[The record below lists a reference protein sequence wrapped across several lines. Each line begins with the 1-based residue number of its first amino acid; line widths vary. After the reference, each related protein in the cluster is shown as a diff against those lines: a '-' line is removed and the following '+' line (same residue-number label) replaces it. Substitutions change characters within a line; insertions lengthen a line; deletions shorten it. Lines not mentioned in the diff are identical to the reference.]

1 MTEELK
7 PCPFCGNELISTGW
21 THPRRVYADEDIVP
35 AVFWMV
41 TCGCGATMLVRMKNR
56 DDDDDDLPTAKE
68 AAKIVTDNW
77 NKRAYCTDDNP
88 TMNI

>member
-7 PCPFCGNELISTGW
+7 PCPFCGNEYVSMGW
-21 THPRRVYADEDIVP
+21 ARPRRVYADEDIAPV
-35 AVFWMV
+35 VYWMV

-56 DDDDDDLPTAKE
+56 DDDDDDLPTATE
-68 AAKIVTDNW
+68 AARIATGRW
-77 NKRAYCTDDNP
+77 NERTYCTDDNL

>member
-7 PCPFCGNELISTGW
+7 PCPFCGNEYVSMGW
-21 THPRRVYADEDIVP
+21 VRSNRACLGVDIMI
-35 AVFWMV
+35 ATYYMV
-41 TCGCGATMLVRMKNR
+41 GCRCGATMLVRMKNR

-68 AAKIVTDNW
+68 AARIVTDNW

>member
-7 PCPFCGNELISTGW
+7 PCPFCGNERISMGW
-21 THPRRVYADEDIVP
+21 ARSNRGYADGDLKSTYY
-35 AVFWMV
+35 MV

-68 AAKIVTDNW
+68 AARIVTDNW
-77 NKRAYCTDDNP
+77 NKR
-88 TMNI
+88 I

>member
-7 PCPFCGNELISTGW
+7 PCPFCGNERISMGWGRCNRGYVDVGLIKST
-21 THPRRVYADEDIVP
+21 YY
-35 AVFWMV
+35 MV

-56 DDDDDDLPTAKE
+56 DDDDDDLPTATE

-77 NKRAYCTDDNP
+77 NKRV
-88 TMNI
+88 IE

>member
-1 MTEELK
+1 MTEIK
-7 PCPFCGNELISTGW
+7 PCPFCGNKLISMGW
-21 THPRRVYADEDIVP
+21 GRCTRGYVDGDLIRSTYYV
-35 AVFWMV
+35 V

-77 NKRAYCTDDNP
+77 NKRTYCTDDNP